1 MVIQNPVINSTAN
14 IAAYMKLL
22 MHFSP
27 YTMHICPPEHSY
39 IVPLSFFQV
48 IQEIQCKSLN
58 LNFKITCYLSIFT
71 ANLKKHNHYYHYT
84 SMRFFIK
91 ATIFFFICTCIIY
104 PANASIEIHA
114 RNLTATDGLANNSIR
129 HIYQDSKGFIWF
141 STLNGLSRYDGNSF
155 VTFRPQSG
163 EELSLADHRIR
174 SVQEDS
180 DGFLWITTS
189 AEQISC
195 YDLKKD
201 CFVDFTGK
209 GEMKDRYNEVTILPN
224 KDIWL
229 WGRVQGCRKI
239 TYKNNKF
246 SSETYSTDNHKLK
259 SDNIR
264 FLSVFDSNSIWIGT
278 GKGLYLLKDN
288 TLECIDSTHYFL
300 QSAVIDNTIYFIT
313 SEGFIWK
320 YNQQH
325 LTKVANTATST
336 DFLLTGNI
344 VLRNEWLLFTK
355 QGGILFNP
363 KTNTTRIAPEELNIR
378 NGLVVKDN
386 RNNYWVHNQTGYI
399 NYIQK
404 ESGSVKKID
413 VRSSKLPYFIDYE
426 RYHVYH
432 DSRDIIWITT
442 YGNGLFA
449 YNPTTKE
456 LEHFTATA
464 NHTNPIASNYLQ
476 YIIEDHSGNLWTS
489 SEYSGISQIE
499 IINKGAAKVYPEGE
513 LNIDRANA
521 IRFISHM
528 QDDEVW
534 ITTRA
539 GGLYIYDNKLTKH
552 KSKKYYD
559 INIYSACEDSKGN
572 IWLGTR
578 GKGLQVGD
586 DQHYIHQATDT
597 NSLAADPV
605 FCILQDRKQRMW
617 IGTFGGGL
625 DLAVPKKDKYIFRHF
640 FNKTYGQK
648 EIRTICEDRNG
659 WIWVGTSEG
668 VFVFDP
674 DRIIKDPNDFYQ
686 YNLDN
691 HALKSNEIKSII
703 QDKKGRIWIAESGI
717 GFCVANIK
725 NDYKDISFTHYTVND
740 GLVHSVVQ
748 AFIED
753 DEGNI
758 WVSTEYGISCFN
770 PENKIFNNY
779 FFSNDILG
787 NVYTEGCAKLK
798 DGRLAFGTNHGL
810 IILNTKQI
818 KNKEKIPS
826 VTFTDLK
833 LNGISVR
840 PADMDS
846 PLTAAL
852 AYTDAISLKY
862 YQSSFVIDFS
872 TFDYPISTNTRF
884 SYKLEGY
891 DDDWSIPST
900 LNFAAYKNLPA
911 GTYYLHV
918 KACSVSGIWSDNEET
933 LEIKVTPPF
942 WATGWAFFVY
952 ILIAGIIMYFVYR
965 TIRNINNLR
974 NKIKV
979 EKQLTEY
986 KLVFF
991 TNISHEF
998 RTPLTLI
1005 QGALD
1010 RIHRTHNIPK
1020 EIRYS
1025 IKLMDKSTQRMLRL
1039 INQLL
1044 EFRKMQNNKLAL
1056 SLEETDVIAFL
1067 YEIYLSFQDTAESKN
1082 MDFKFIPSVN
1092 SYKMY
1097 IDKGNIDKIAY
1108 NLLSNAFKYT
1118 PSGGKIEFSIYIDK
1132 QKQLL
1137 IMKVT
1142 DTGVGIP
1149 KEKRNELFKRFM
1161 QSSFSSD
1168 SIGVGLHLTHE
1179 LVHVHKGNIC
1189 YEENPSGGSIFI
1201 VTLPTDSSI
1210 YQSNDFL
1217 IPENAILKEEAQNHP
1232 SLSALNEEN
1241 AHSESEEEIDKEVE
1255 NIEKELKTELNA
1267 SDQEGPLNKRKILII
1282 EDDNDVREFLKE
1294 ELTPYFE
1301 VAAEADGKNGLE
1313 YAHNNDID
1321 LIISDVMMPG
1331 YNGFEIT
1338 RKLKSDFSTSH
1349 IPIILLTALNAAESH
1364 LEGVKSGADSYITKP
1379 FSTKLLLASIFKL
1392 IEQRDKL
1399 KEKFSNDLSAKRP
1412 VMCTSDKDK
1421 EFVENLTKIVEEQL
1435 TNPEFTADDFASM
1448 MSLGRTIFYR
1458 KVRGVTGYTPKEYL
1472 RIMRMKKA
1480 AELLST
1486 KKYTVSEVT
1495 YMVGIND
1502 PFYFS
1507 RCFKA
1512 QFGISPSSYQKRYQ
1526 EGIRET
1532 EINED

>member
-1 MVIQNPVINSTAN
+1 M
-14 IAAYMKLL
+14 
-22 MHFSP
+22 
-27 YTMHICPPEHSY
+27 
-39 IVPLSFFQV
+39 
-48 IQEIQCKSLN
+48 
-58 LNFKITCYLSIFT
+58 
-71 ANLKKHNHYYHYT
+71 
-84 SMRFFIK
+84 
-91 ATIFFFICTCIIY
+91 
-104 PANASIEIHA
+104 
-114 RNLTATDGLANNSIR
+114 
-129 HIYQDSKGFIWF
+129 
-141 STLNGLSRYDGNSF
+141 
-155 VTFRPQSG
+155 
-163 EELSLADHRIR
+163 
-174 SVQEDS
+174 
-180 DGFLWITTS
+180 
-189 AEQISC
+189 
-195 YDLKKD
+195 
-201 CFVDFTGK
+201 
-209 GEMKDRYNEVTILPN
+209 
-224 KDIWL
+224 
-229 WGRVQGCRKI
+229 
-239 TYKNNKF
+239 
-246 SSETYSTDNHKLK
+246 
-259 SDNIR
+259 
-264 FLSVFDSNSIWIGT
+264 
-278 GKGLYLLKDN
+278 
-288 TLECIDSTHYFL
+288 
-300 QSAVIDNTIYFIT
+300 
-313 SEGFIWK
+313 
-320 YNQQH
+320 
-325 LTKVANTATST
+325 
-336 DFLLTGNI
+336 
-344 VLRNEWLLFTK
+344 
-355 QGGILFNP
+355 
-363 KTNTTRIAPEELNIR
+363 
-378 NGLVVKDN
+378 
-386 RNNYWVHNQTGYI
+386 
-399 NYIQK
+399 
-404 ESGSVKKID
+404 
-413 VRSSKLPYFIDYE
+413 
-426 RYHVYH
+426 
-432 DSRDIIWITT
+432 
-442 YGNGLFA
+442 
-449 YNPTTKE
+449 
-456 LEHFTATA
+456 
-464 NHTNPIASNYLQ
+464 
-476 YIIEDHSGNLWTS
+476 
-489 SEYSGISQIE
+489 
-499 IINKGAAKVYPEGE
+499 
-513 LNIDRANA
+513 
-521 IRFISHM
+521 
-528 QDDEVW
+528 
-534 ITTRA
+534 
-539 GGLYIYDNKLTKH
+539 
-552 KSKKYYD
+552 
-559 INIYSACEDSKGN
+559 
-572 IWLGTR
+572 GTR

>member
-1 MVIQNPVINSTAN
+1 M
-14 IAAYMKLL
+14 
-22 MHFSP
+22 
-27 YTMHICPPEHSY
+27 
-39 IVPLSFFQV
+39 
-48 IQEIQCKSLN
+48 
-58 LNFKITCYLSIFT
+58 
-71 ANLKKHNHYYHYT
+71 
-84 SMRFFIK
+84 
-91 ATIFFFICTCIIY
+91 
-104 PANASIEIHA
+104 
-114 RNLTATDGLANNSIR
+114 
-129 HIYQDSKGFIWF
+129 
-141 STLNGLSRYDGNSF
+141 
-155 VTFRPQSG
+155 
-163 EELSLADHRIR
+163 
-174 SVQEDS
+174 
-180 DGFLWITTS
+180 
-189 AEQISC
+189 
-195 YDLKKD
+195 
-201 CFVDFTGK
+201 
-209 GEMKDRYNEVTILPN
+209 
-224 KDIWL
+224 
-229 WGRVQGCRKI
+229 
-239 TYKNNKF
+239 
-246 SSETYSTDNHKLK
+246 
-259 SDNIR
+259 
-264 FLSVFDSNSIWIGT
+264 
-278 GKGLYLLKDN
+278 
-288 TLECIDSTHYFL
+288 
-300 QSAVIDNTIYFIT
+300 
-313 SEGFIWK
+313 
-320 YNQQH
+320 
-325 LTKVANTATST
+325 
-336 DFLLTGNI
+336 
-344 VLRNEWLLFTK
+344 
-355 QGGILFNP
+355 
-363 KTNTTRIAPEELNIR
+363 
-378 NGLVVKDN
+378 
-386 RNNYWVHNQTGYI
+386 
-399 NYIQK
+399 
-404 ESGSVKKID
+404 
-413 VRSSKLPYFIDYE
+413 
-426 RYHVYH
+426 
-432 DSRDIIWITT
+432 
-442 YGNGLFA
+442 
-449 YNPTTKE
+449 
-456 LEHFTATA
+456 
-464 NHTNPIASNYLQ
+464 
-476 YIIEDHSGNLWTS
+476 
-489 SEYSGISQIE
+489 
-499 IINKGAAKVYPEGE
+499 
-513 LNIDRANA
+513 
-521 IRFISHM
+521 
-528 QDDEVW
+528 
-534 ITTRA
+534 
-539 GGLYIYDNKLTKH
+539 
-552 KSKKYYD
+552 
-559 INIYSACEDSKGN
+559 
-572 IWLGTR
+572 
-578 GKGLQVGD
+578 
-586 DQHYIHQATDT
+586 
-597 NSLAADPV
+597 
-605 FCILQDRKQRMW
+605 
-617 IGTFGGGL
+617 
-625 DLAVPKKDKYIFRHF
+625 
-640 FNKTYGQK
+640 
-648 EIRTICEDRNG
+648 
-659 WIWVGTSEG
+659 
-668 VFVFDP
+668 
-674 DRIIKDPNDFYQ
+674 
-686 YNLDN
+686 
-691 HALKSNEIKSII
+691 
-703 QDKKGRIWIAESGI
+703 
-717 GFCVANIK
+717 
-725 NDYKDISFTHYTVND
+725 
-740 GLVHSVVQ
+740 
-748 AFIED
+748 
-753 DEGNI
+753 
-758 WVSTEYGISCFN
+758 
-770 PENKIFNNY
+770 
-779 FFSNDILG
+779 G

-818 KNKEKIPS
+818 KNKEKILS

-942 WATGWAFFVY
+942 WATGWTFFVY

>member
-1 MVIQNPVINSTAN
+1 M
-14 IAAYMKLL
+14 
-22 MHFSP
+22 
-27 YTMHICPPEHSY
+27 
-39 IVPLSFFQV
+39 
-48 IQEIQCKSLN
+48 
-58 LNFKITCYLSIFT
+58 TC
-71 ANLKKHNHYYHYT
+71 
-84 SMRFFIK
+84 M
-91 ATIFFFICTCIIY
+91 
-104 PANASIEIHA
+104 
-114 RNLTATDGLANNSIR
+114 
-129 HIYQDSKGFIWF
+129 WF

-539 GGLYIYDNKLTKH
+539 GGLYIYDNKLTKQ